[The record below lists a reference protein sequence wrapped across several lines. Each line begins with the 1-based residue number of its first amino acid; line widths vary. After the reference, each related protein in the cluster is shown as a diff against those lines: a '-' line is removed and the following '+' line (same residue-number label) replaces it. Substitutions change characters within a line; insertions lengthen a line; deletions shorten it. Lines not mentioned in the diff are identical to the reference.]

1 MVPFYQFEA
10 ISLQGKPISLADYQG
25 KVILVVNTAS
35 QCKLTPQFKGLETLY
50 QQYQS
55 DGLVI
60 LGFPCNQFNAQEP
73 GTDAEIKEF
82 CQANYGIDFLM
93 SKKIEVNGD
102 DAHPLFKYLVSECDV
117 DSVPWNFT
125 KFLVNE
131 DEIVLMAPHTT
142 PEEIDV
148 ALLKILN

>member
-1 MVPFYQFEA
+1 M
-10 ISLQGKPISLADYQG
+10 
-25 KVILVVNTAS
+25 
-35 QCKLTPQFKGLETLY
+35 
-50 QQYQS
+50 
-55 DGLVI
+55 
-60 LGFPCNQFNAQEP
+60 
-73 GTDAEIKEF
+73 TDAEIKEF

-148 ALLKILN
+148 ALLKIEGNNFPFLAFSNGPARRWIGPRKNQSQKNYGLGFSRV